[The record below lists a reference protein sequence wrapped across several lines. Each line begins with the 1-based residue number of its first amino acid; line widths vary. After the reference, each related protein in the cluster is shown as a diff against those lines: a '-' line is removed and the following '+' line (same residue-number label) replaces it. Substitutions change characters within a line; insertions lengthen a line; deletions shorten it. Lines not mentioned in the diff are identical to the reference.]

1 MATEKIKKI
10 QKNRNLH
17 LLGSFRRSF
26 LNRLPDKLL
35 LSFTEG
41 FAAQMRA
48 RYGRRLSLASD
59 DRVRLGALT
68 GLKLPSN
75 SKWSGSSD
83 LASMT
88 FGEYERQVIDHL
100 HELEHF
106 DFLIDLGASW
116 GYYAVGLQVSG
127 LVAQNSVIAFEMNPL
142 IQHELQET
150 AKSNKV
156 RLEIRGEA
164 SSTEVSDLIQSLD
177 VERGLLICDIE
188 GAEYE
193 IFSGPLLVA
202 ALDWYLVIELHDE
215 SKNTEL
221 LNTLSRSHRV
231 SVLENS
237 QVQISSNAVGEVTRL
252 LPEISRDYLV
262 AALLMDGRRIPQKW
276 AVCKPIAK

>member
-1 MATEKIKKI
+1 MATDEIKKI
-10 QKNRNLH
+10 QKNRNRH
-17 LLGSFRRSF
+17 LLGNLRRSL

-48 RYGRRLSLASD
+48 RYSQRLSLASD
-59 DRVRLGALT
+59 ERVRLGALA

-83 LASMT
+83 LTSMT

-100 HELEHF
+100 HELGHF

-142 IQHELQET
+142 MQHELQET
-150 AKSNKV
+150 ANSNKV
-156 RLEIRGEA
+156 LLEIRGEA
-164 SSTEVSDLIQSLD
+164 CSTEVRDLIHSLD

-193 IFSGPLLVA
+193 IFSGPLLDA
-202 ALDWYLVIELHDE
+202 ARDWYLVIELHDE

-231 SVLENS
+231 SVMENS
-237 QVQISSNAVGEVTRL
+237 PVQISSSAIGEVTRL

-262 AALLMDGRRIPQKW
+262 ATLLMDGRRIPQKW

>member
-1 MATEKIKKI
+1 MATDEIKETKRDR
-10 QKNRNLH
+10 NRH
-17 LLGSFRRSF
+17 LLRSLRRTL

-35 LSFTEG
+35 LSVTEG
-41 FAAQMRA
+41 FTAHMRA
-48 RYGRRLSLASD
+48 RYSQRLTLASD
-59 DRVRLGALT
+59 EKVRLGALT
-68 GLKLPSN
+68 GLLLPSN

-88 FGEYERQVIDHL
+88 FGEYERQVIEQM
-100 HELEHF
+100 HELENF

-127 LVAQNSVIAFEMNPL
+127 LVAKNSVVAFEMNPL
-142 IQHELQET
+142 IQSELQET

-156 RLEIRGEA
+156 KLQIRGEA
-164 SSTEVSDLIQSLD
+164 SSAEVSDLIHSLT
-177 VERGLLICDIE
+177 VNRGLLICDIE

-193 IFSGPLLVA
+193 MFSGPLLDA
-202 ALDWYLVIELHDE
+202 ARDWYLVIELHDE

-221 LNTLSRSHRV
+221 LDTLSRSHRV

-237 QVQISSNAVGEVTRL
+237 QVQISSRAIEEVTRL
-252 LPEISRDYLV
+252 VPEISRDYLV
-262 AALLMDGRRIPQKW
+262 AALLMDGRRIQQKW